1 MFSPRM
7 VIWINELRPA
17 RLSVPGFKTG
27 FAGAS
32 RLLSIFAAMVPAAEA
47 AGSIPFQQ
55 VDWNQFA
62 VPVRVE
68 VCVPA
73 RSLTEMVAAFAP
85 VVCAMD
91 GLNCTVTMQAA
102 PGARVV

>member
-1 MFSPRM
+1 M
-7 VIWINELRPA
+7 L
-17 RLSVPGFKTG
+17 
-27 FAGAS
+27 
-32 RLLSIFAAMVPAAEA
+32 PAAKA
-47 AGSIPFQQ
+47 AGSIPFQR
-55 VDWNQFA
+55 VVWNQFA

-73 RSLTEMVAAFAP
+73 RSETETVADFAP
-85 VVCAMD
+85 VVCVVD

>member
-1 MFSPRM
+1 MF
-7 VIWINELRPA
+7 IWINELQPA
-17 RLSVPGFKTG
+17 RLSVPGDKAG
-27 FAGAS
+27 LAGAA
-32 RLLSIFAAMVPAAEA
+32 RLLSIFAAMLPAAEA
-47 AGSIPFQQ
+47 AGSIPFQR
-55 VDWNQFA
+55 VVWNQFA

-73 RSLTEMVAAFAP
+73 RSETETVADFAP
-85 VVCAMD
+85 VVCVAD